1 MTYVVDELSRQ
12 EVLLGAFLLGVG
24 LIFIL
29 MGLRLSRLLVA
40 LSYGV
45 LGFVLGCS
53 VPAPPE
59 ARIAAGFIVA
69 LGLAGASIWA
79 TRAAVAV
86 LSGLWAGSLASS
98 LVSAMGVEGQVAMV
112 AGGVVFLAAAS
123 MAFVVLQE
131 VTALVLSLQGTLL
144 FLGGLVIVLNQSPVF
159 WTHLRSLLVS
169 SSLFGPFLVLAGTVI
184 GYYTQIAEL
193 QKKHSGRSG

>member
-169 SSLFGPFLVLAGTVI
+169 SSLFGPFLVLSGTVI